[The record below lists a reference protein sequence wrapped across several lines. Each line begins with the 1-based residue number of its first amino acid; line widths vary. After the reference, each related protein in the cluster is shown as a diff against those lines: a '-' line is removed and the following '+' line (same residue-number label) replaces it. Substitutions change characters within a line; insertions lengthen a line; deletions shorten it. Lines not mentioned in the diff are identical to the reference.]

1 MLIGCDNFD
10 LIAPREI
17 HYVPPNT
24 ARAIQ
29 TELGWTAS
37 WKTDLPLAVTCQSQ
51 IVKSESRECCKIDDT
66 LYNEVLNWY
75 KVENFPTNKEVT
87 KSVTDKRASDIL

>member
-1 MLIGCDNFD
+1 MDSKSVSGIDHLKHISYPDVDINEISILIGCDNFD

-17 HYVPPNT
+17 HYGPPNT

-37 WKTDLPLAVTCQSQ
+37 GKLICLQQ
-51 IVKSESRECCKIDDT
+51 
-66 LYNEVLNWY
+66 
-75 KVENFPTNKEVT
+75 
-87 KSVTDKRASDIL
+87 

>member
-1 MLIGCDNFD
+1 MCQEFDHLKRITYPDFDINQISILIGCDNFD

-17 HYVPPNT
+17 HYGPLNT

-37 WKTDLPLAVTCQSQ
+37 GKTNLPSAVTYQSQ
-51 IVKSESRECCKIDDT
+51 IVKSESRE
-66 LYNEVLNWY
+66 
-75 KVENFPTNKEVT
+75 
-87 KSVTDKRASDIL
+87 